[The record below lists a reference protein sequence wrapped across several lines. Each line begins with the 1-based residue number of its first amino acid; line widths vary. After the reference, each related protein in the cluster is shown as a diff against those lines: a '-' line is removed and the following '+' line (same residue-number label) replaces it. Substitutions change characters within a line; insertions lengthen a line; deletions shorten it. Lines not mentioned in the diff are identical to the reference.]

1 MSENKRSYFSTI
13 PGLVTG
19 LAGLLTAIVG
29 LVTVL
34 IQLDV
39 IGGKDSG
46 GSAAG
51 NAGPSTSVPAAAAGA
66 TTAVTETGRI
76 TVEPKNLKFAPS
88 ETEKSLKVTNEAKS
102 ATVTMFAPQFDGTDK
117 ALFRTDAG
125 CTNVR
130 LEPGRSCTVKVLFTP
145 SGLLKSSTATLVLN
159 ADGATRAIEVPVD
172 ATTLVG

>member
-13 PGLVTG
+13 PGLITG
-19 LAGLLTAIVG
+19 LAGVLTAIVG

-34 IQLDV
+34 IQLGV
-39 IGGKDSG
+39 IGGDDSN
-46 GSAAG
+46 GSASGVPTTIAPAG
-51 NAGPSTSVPAAAAGA
+51 GAAGG

-102 ATVTMFAPQFDGTDK
+102 ATVTMLAPQFDGTDK

-145 SGLLKSSTATLVLN
+145 SGLLKSSRATLVLN